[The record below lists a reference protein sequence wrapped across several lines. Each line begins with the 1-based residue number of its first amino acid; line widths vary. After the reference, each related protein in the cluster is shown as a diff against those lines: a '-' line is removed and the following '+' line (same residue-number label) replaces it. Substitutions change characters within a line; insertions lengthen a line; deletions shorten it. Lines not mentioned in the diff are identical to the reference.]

1 MISIINGNKYLV
13 NIRLTFS
20 YFKMNHFIS
29 KEIDIKLLCIGG
41 FLGCPLR
48 SVFSGVV
55 TRTAKKSQA
64 AIFFYTF
71 VLAKHFSELN
81 IPIFKVSV

>member
-1 MISIINGNKYLV
+1 MISIINGNTYLV

-48 SVFSGVV
+48 SVISGVV
-55 TRTAKKSQA
+55 TRTTKKSRA
-64 AIFFYTF
+64 AIFF
-71 VLAKHFSELN
+71 SEADTVFL
-81 IPIFKVSV
+81 S

>member
-1 MISIINGNKYLV
+1 MISIINGNTYLV

-29 KEIDIKLLCIGG
+29 KEIDIKLLRIGG
-41 FLGCPLR
+41 FLGCPLG

-55 TRTAKKSQA
+55 TRTAKSPERP
-64 AIFFYTF
+64 
-71 VLAKHFSELN
+71 FSSLLS
-81 IPIFKVSV
+81 F